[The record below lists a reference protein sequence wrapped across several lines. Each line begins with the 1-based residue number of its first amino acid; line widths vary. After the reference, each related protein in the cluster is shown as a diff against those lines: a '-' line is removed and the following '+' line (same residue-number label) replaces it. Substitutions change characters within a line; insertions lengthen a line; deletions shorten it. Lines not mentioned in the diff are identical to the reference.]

1 MRVTHRTPDTLV
13 VEDGPDLLAGLL
25 CLGLGSFAVVVGWS
39 QGPSW
44 LFVIVGTVF
53 ILVGLRFFILART
66 RTHRFERQRG
76 LMTIDSKGLWQSRR
90 RERELRLDSIA
101 DVVLESKQVKG
112 GDAGIRYWVEY
123 VTTEGQHIPWS
134 AFTTS
139 KDDKLECI
147 QAVRGFL
154 GIVDAPV
161 AANQLNARDDG

>member
-1 MRVTHRTPDTLV
+1 MRVTHRTPETLV
-13 VEDGPDLLAGLL
+13 VEDRPDLLAGLL
-25 CLGLGSFAVVVGWS
+25 FIGLGSFAVLVGWS

-76 LMTIDSKGLWQSRR
+76 LMTMESKGLWQSER

-101 DVVLESKQVKG
+101 DVVLEKKQVKG

-123 VTTEGQHIPWS
+123 VTTEGERIPWN
-134 AFTTS
+134 AFTSS

-147 QAVRGFL
+147 RAVREFL
-154 GIVDAPV
+154 GIVDAPA
-161 AANQLNARDDG
+161 AANQLNERDS